1 MNHPL
6 FIAALLAASTAAIH
20 VFAGGSDV
28 VVPLLASSLAEEPK
42 RTLYAVWNM
51 VSVALVMSAAA
62 LFAGSLFR
70 FTHTTRLLVLFVS
83 ALWCAFGTVF
93 LVVAALQPEGG
104 WLFRLPQWALLMPA
118 GLLGLWGGCRTAG
131 LVRTAGIPAGSE
143 IGRRLAGAQFHD
155 CFEIG
160 LHGEERPAL
169 ALYLAGVSRTPAWVN
184 CLVAL
189 RNTVVRP
196 IGLRNT
202 GHLGAVDARKPV
214 CAYRIGDRAGI
225 FTVLF
230 LTHDEVILG
239 ESDRHLDV
247 QVSFHKC
254 HSGGEPTLSVSTVVH
269 VKNLLGRIY
278 MLFVAPMHKFIVA
291 AMLLRLREPLSI
303 RTSPGDEP

>member
-143 IGRRLAGAQFHD
+143 IGRRLADQRHRDRRYAEQEAFGRCRDGTGIHRVVAHVGAVVDTGHHHVGQMVEH
-155 CFEIG
+155 
-160 LHGEERPAL
+160 
-169 ALYLAGVSRTPAWVN
+169 AGHREVHAVGRCAIDMIEAVRGAAQRQRTIQRQRVAGAAA
-184 CLVAL
+184 VAL
-189 RNTVVRP
+189 GRDHRDFAD
-196 IGLRNT
+196 
-202 GHLGAVDARKPV
+202 GAER
-214 CAYRIGDRAGI
+214 
-225 FTVLF
+225 
-230 LTHDEVILG
+230 LG
-239 ESDRHLDV
+239 ERRDSGSEVAVVVTDQNAHL
-247 QVSFHKC
+247 K
-254 HSGGEPTLSVSTVVH
+254 
-269 VKNLLGRIY
+269 
-278 MLFVAPMHKFIVA
+278 PMESA
-291 AMLLRLREPLSI
+291 A
-303 RTSPGDEP
+303 GAA